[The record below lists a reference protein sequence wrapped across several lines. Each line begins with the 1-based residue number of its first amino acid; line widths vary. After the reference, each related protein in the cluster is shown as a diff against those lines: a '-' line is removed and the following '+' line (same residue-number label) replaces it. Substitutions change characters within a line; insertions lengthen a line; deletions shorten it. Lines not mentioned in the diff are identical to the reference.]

1 MSEERKIIYCDE
13 CKHEFYLDSVK
24 INEAEVDCLGEQLT
38 LMYFTCPKCNKIY
51 NIGLKD
57 AQFEMLKEDLDKTKK
72 RIRKNHGSGNL
83 EFARTLNNM
92 VQRKHERLMKHMK
105 KLNSKYPGTFTFT
118 ASENNDKGQ
127 QTIVYHG

>member
-92 VQRKHERLMKHMK
+92 VQRKHERLMKHMQ
-105 KLNSKYPGTFTFT
+105 KLNSKYPGTFTFI